1 VERAGVRR
9 IKPVRMPR
17 LPPAADGDPLD
28 EEEPEIE
35 IGSNSTEELA
45 MARKQLVLKAVQ
57 AGMSIENE
65 REMRDLV
72 EGFADIFRIRLDDAE
87 PAKVPKMTLIIE
99 NEVRPTKAP
108 PRQYNPR
115 QRAFVERYFERLPKN
130 NLAVRIP
137 TSEWASPPFLV
148 KKDLPH

>member
-1 VERAGVRR
+1 
-9 IKPVRMPR
+9 MPR

-35 IGSNSTEELA
+35 IASNSTEELA
-45 MARKQLVLKAVQ
+45 MARKQLVRKAVQ

-72 EGFADIFRIRLDDAE
+72 EGFADVFRIRLDDAE

-99 NEVRPTKAP
+99 KEVRPTKAP
-108 PRQYNPR
+108 PRQYIPR
-115 QRAFVERYFERLPKN
+115 QRAFVEGYFERLPKN

-137 TSEWASPPFLV
+137 TSEWASPPLLV
-148 KKDLPH
+148 KKDPPH